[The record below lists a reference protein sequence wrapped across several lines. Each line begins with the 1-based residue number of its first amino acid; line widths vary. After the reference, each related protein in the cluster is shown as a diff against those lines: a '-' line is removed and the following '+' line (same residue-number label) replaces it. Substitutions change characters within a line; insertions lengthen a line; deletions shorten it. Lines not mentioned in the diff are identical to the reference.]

1 MLKRQIF
8 YSFIV
13 LCLSAAFLN
22 SCVTQ
27 KSRNDLSGLGKLYHN
42 TTAKYN
48 GYFNAREIFN
58 ATLLELQQQHQDNYQ
73 QKLVVYPYMAL
84 KDPKSIAPKMDEA
97 IEKVTRVV
105 ALHPRS
111 QWTDD
116 CYLMVGKA
124 QFLKQDFES
133 AEETLRFMVAEFDP
147 DKPAGRKSRISAF
160 PQNAARERAQA
171 AAAKAKERKQA
182 QKEREK
188 VNKEKQK
195 AREKAA
201 KKRAKERKQ
210 YSKAVQR
217 ARKQG
222 TTVSRPAP
230 GAKPKPGSTP
240 PAEEQ
245 DPKKIAEAARKKAKE
260 EEAKRKEAAKQQQPE
275 NYFLKHPPAYQEGV
289 LWLARTL
296 VEREN
301 TESALRLVLKLV
313 ENPKTLPWV
322 KEQAWP
328 ALAHLYIKR
337 EQPDDAVMPLENAVA
352 SNAPRMERGRYAFI
366 LAQIHETAGR
376 WQAAGQAYS
385 KAIGLASSY
394 DMEFRA
400 RLNMTLNN
408 FQAGSVSLGDTRLA
422 LEKLLSDEKNA
433 EYQDQIYFTLANL
446 ALQNNDRVAAI
457 ENLRLS
463 LNSNS
468 ANPSQKAESYY
479 AIAQL
484 FIEAEEYLEGK
495 LHLDSALAI
504 MPSQDPRVADIQR
517 QLNTLKDVA
526 DLIVKVQEMD
536 TLLKISYLSDEDKR
550 KLASTIKKAED
561 EKRLADLAARNAPA
575 AAPPTAQ
582 RRDFGV
588 PSLNQAELTSTFF
601 AYNERNLKRG
611 EREFFLKWGTN
622 RTLEDNW
629 RRSAKKPTSTDNGPE
644 TGAVAK
650 TAADA
655 AGNLLL
661 TPEEIDQILGN
672 VPKAESDKK
681 VMEFKLSEAMFKLGA
696 LYQERLQNNAK
707 SIEILEK
714 MTARYPTSNY
724 ILEAW
729 YYLYLGHKN
738 SGNMEKANEYAS
750 LLKDKYPSSKYALM
764 ISNPD
769 YARELSDRAS
779 EVNRFYNEAYRNFQE
794 GKYEDA
800 LAMCADARPKYGI
813 DNPLRARFAMLAA
826 FCTGKLKGKEAYM
839 AALLEISAKFP
850 DTEEQKQAREILRIL
865 GDATASLPG
874 GQKESQ
880 ESGDAVFKRGGD
892 DQIHYVIIAGDAQM
906 NMNDAKNAVS
916 DFNRKYFRLE
926 KLSLTNMFVGMDETT
941 RTPLIIIRRFNN
953 RSDAMKYYETAA
965 SNQSELAAGAKV
977 ELAAI
982 SLDNYRELIRLQS
995 VADYIRF
1002 FKANY

>member
-1 MLKRQIF
+1 MLKRRII
-8 YSFIV
+8 YAICLV
-13 LCLSAAFLN
+13 YLSAAFLS

-27 KSRNDLSGLGKLYHN
+27 KRKSDLSGLGKLYHN

-58 ATLLELQQQHQDNYQ
+58 ATLLELQLQHQDNYQ
-73 QKLVVYPYMAL
+73 QNLVVYPYLAL
-84 KDPKSIAPKMDEA
+84 KDPKSIAPKMDLA

-105 ALHPRS
+105 ALHPKS

-147 DKPAGRKSRISAF
+147 EKPAGRKSRISAF

-171 AAAKAKERKQA
+171 AAAKTKARKQA

-188 VNKEKQK
+188 ATKEKQK

-201 KKRAKERKQ
+201 KERARQRKQ
-210 YSKAVQR
+210 YNKAVQR

-230 GAKPKPGSTP
+230 GAAKPGVTP

-245 DPKKIAEAARKKAKE
+245 DPKKVAEAARKKAKE
-260 EEAKRKEAAKQQQPE
+260 EAAKRKEAAKQQQPD

-301 TESALRLVLKLV
+301 TESALRLMRKLV

-328 ALAHLYIKR
+328 AMADLYIKR
-337 EQPDDAVMPLENAVA
+337 EEPDEAVMPLEQAVT
-352 SNAPRMERGRYAFI
+352 SNAPRVERGRYAFI
-366 LAQIHETAGR
+366 LAQIHEASGR
-376 WQAAGQAYS
+376 WQAAGDAYG

-394 DMEFRA
+394 DMAFRA
-400 RLNMTLNN
+400 KLNMTLNN
-408 FQAGSVSLGDTRLA
+408 YKAGSASMADTRLA
-422 LEKLLSDEKNA
+422 LEKLLSEEKN
-433 EYQDQIYFTLANL
+433 ESYKDQIYFTIANL
-446 ALQNNDRVAAI
+446 ALQSKDRAAAI

-463 LNSNS
+463 LASNTS
-468 ANPSQKAESYY
+468 NPAQKAESYY

-484 FIEAEEYLEGK
+484 FIEAEEYLDGK
-495 LHLDSALAI
+495 LYLDSTLTAI
-504 MPSQDPRVADIQR
+504 SPQDPRVAEIQG

-526 DLIVKVQEMD
+526 ELIVKVQEMD
-536 TLLKISYLSDEDKR
+536 TLLKISYLSDEEKR
-550 KLASTIKKAED
+550 RLASSIKKAED
-561 EKRLADLAARNAPA
+561 EKRLAALAANNAPA
-575 AAPPTAQ
+575 APVPTSQ

-588 PSLNQAELTSTFF
+588 PVLNQADLASTFF

-611 EREFFLKWGTN
+611 EREFFLSWGAN
-622 RTLEDNW
+622 RKLEDNW
-629 RRSAKKPTSTDNGPE
+629 RRSNRKPDAQEGEQE
-644 TGAVAK
+644 TGPVAQ
-650 TAADA
+650 TAKDA

-661 TPEEIDQILGN
+661 TPEEIDQILVN
-672 VPKAESDKK
+672 VPKLESDKK

-696 LYQERLQNNAK
+696 LYQERLQNYPK
-707 SIEILEK
+707 SVALLEE
-714 MTARYPTSNY
+714 MTSRYPTSNY
-724 ILEAW
+724 ILDAW
-729 YYLYLGHKN
+729 YYLYVGYKN
-738 SGNMEKANEYAS
+738 MGNLEKANEYAGI
-750 LLKDKYPSSKYALM
+750 LRDKYPSSKFALM
-764 ISNPD
+764 ITNPD
-769 YARELSDRAS
+769 YAKEFSDRVKEINGYYDA
-779 EVNRFYNEAYRNFQE
+779 AYLAFQE
-794 GKYEDA
+794 GKYEEA
-800 LAMCADARPKYGI
+800 LNMCSDARPRFGMS
-813 DNPLRARFAMLAA
+813 NPLLARFAMLTA
-826 FCTGKLKGKEAYM
+826 FCTGKLQGKEAYM
-839 AALLEISAKFP
+839 AALLDVSARFP

-865 GDATASLPG
+865 GDATAFLPG

-880 ESGDAVFKRGGD
+880 ESGDAVFKRGED
-892 DQIHYVIIAGDAQM
+892 DQIHYILIAGDAQM

-916 DFNRKYFRLE
+916 DFNRKYFKLE
-926 KLSLTNMFVGMDETT
+926 KLSLTNMFIGVDENN

-953 RSDAMKYYETAA
+953 RGEAMKYYETAA
-965 SNQSELAAGAKV
+965 SNQAELAAGAKV
-977 ELAAI
+977 DVMAI

-995 VADYIRF
+995 VSDYLRF
-1002 FKANY
+1002 FKSNY

>member
-1 MLKRQIF
+1 MLKRRIF
-8 YSFIV
+8 YYFSV
-13 LCLSAAFLN
+13 LFLSTALLSA
-22 SCVTQ
+22 CVTQ
-27 KSRNDLSGLGKLYHN
+27 KSRNDLSGIGKLYHN

-58 ATLLELQQQHQDNYQ
+58 ATLLDLQLQHQDNYQ
-73 QKLVVYPYMAL
+73 QNLVVFPYMAL
-84 KDPKSIAPKMDEA
+84 KDPKSITPKMDEA

-147 DKPAGRKSRISAF
+147 EKPAGRKSKISAV
-160 PQNAARERAQA
+160 PQNAARERVQA
-171 AAAKAKERKQA
+171 AAAKAKARKQA

-188 VNKEKQK
+188 ANKEKQK

-201 KKRAKERKQ
+201 KARAKERKQ

-230 GAKPKPGSTP
+230 GAKPTPGTTP
-240 PAEEQ
+240 PPAEQ
-245 DPKKIAEAARKKAKE
+245 DPKKLAEAARKKAKE
-260 EEAKRKEAAKQQQPE
+260 EAAKRKEEAKKQQPD

-301 TESALRLVLKLV
+301 TESALRLMRKLV

-328 ALAHLYIKR
+328 ALADLYIKR
-337 EQPDDAVMPLENAVA
+337 EQPDDAVMPLEQAVA
-352 SNAPRMERGRYAFI
+352 SNAPRLERGRFAFI
-366 LAQIHETAGR
+366 LAQIHESSGR
-376 WQAAGQAYS
+376 WQEAGQAYS

-408 FQAGSVSLGDTRLA
+408 FKAGSASIGDTRLA
-422 LEKLLSDEKNA
+422 LEKLLSDEKN
-433 EYQDQIYFTLANL
+433 EGYKDQIYFTLANL
-446 ALQNNDRVAAI
+446 ALQSNDRVAAI

-463 LNSNS
+463 LASSS

-484 FIEAEEYLEGK
+484 FVASEEYLEGK
-495 LHLDSALAI
+495 LYLDSTLI
-504 MPSQDPRVADIQR
+504 VMSPQDPRVEDIQR
-517 QLNTLKDVA
+517 QLNTLKDIA

-536 TLLKISYLSDEDKR
+536 TLLKISYLSAEEKS
-550 KLASTIKKAED
+550 KLASSIKKAED
-561 EKRLADLAARNAPA
+561 EKRLAELAARNAPV
-575 AAPPTAQ
+575 APLPAAQ
-582 RRDFGV
+582 RRDIGA
-588 PSLNQAELTSTFF
+588 PALNQAELTSTFF

-611 EREFFLKWGTN
+611 ERDFFLKWGTN

-629 RRSAKKPTSTDNGPE
+629 RRSNRKPTAQEAETEGPIAQ
-644 TGAVAK
+644 TPK
-650 TAADA
+650 DA

-672 VPKAESDKK
+672 VPKSESDKK

-714 MTARYPTSNY
+714 MTERYPTSNY
-724 ILEAW
+724 ILDAW

-738 SGNMEKANEYAS
+738 LGNMDKANTYAS
-750 LLKDKYPSSKYALM
+750 LLRDKYPSSKFALM

-769 YARELSDRAS
+769 YSRELNDRVS
-779 EVNRFYNEAYRNFQE
+779 EINRFYDEAYRNFQE
-794 GKYEDA
+794 GKYAEA
-800 LAMCADARPKYGI
+800 MAMCSDARPKYGM

-826 FCTGKLKGKEAYM
+826 FCTGKLQGKEAYM
-839 AALLEISAKFP
+839 AALLDISARFP

-865 GDATASLPG
+865 GDATAFLPG

-880 ESGDAVFKRGGD
+880 ESGDAVFKRGED
-892 DQIHYVIIAGDAQM
+892 DQIHYIIIAGDAQM
-906 NMNDAKNAVS
+906 NMNDTKNAVS
-916 DFNRKYFRLE
+916 DFNRKYFKLE
-926 KLSLTNMFVGMDETT
+926 KLSLTNMFIGLDENS

-953 RSDAMKYYETAA
+953 RSDAMKYYETAT

-977 ELAAI
+977 EVMAI

-995 VADYIRF
+995 VADYTRF
-1002 FKANY
+1002 FKSNY